1 MALVATGSHL
11 VIMKGNVPEDKALLE
26 DRDGRPGSLV
36 TSLSSDA
43 TMSKVTP
50 RLDLQLWETCSYWEG
65 SGTQTLGIMP

>member
-11 VIMKGNVPEDKALLE
+11 AIMKGNVPEDKAYLE
-26 DRDGRPGSLV
+26 GRDGRPGSLV

-43 TMSKVTP
+43 TMCKDTP
-50 RLDLQLWETCSYWEG
+50 RLDLRLWEMCPFWED